1 MRAFQPVKQSAKQR
15 PSNNY
20 EESVES
26 DKGFPKE
33 NEFNVKQSAPLSPWR
48 HLVRLLGLQPNQISA
63 VAVNA
68 LIFVAQMVRFK
79 VINTNLLILLVLSN
93 DDLLRKKTRSCSR
106 YIGYELPPKYFFEG
120 ELLSHCSRIQ
130 NSANEPQFKVTC
142 GYVPT

>member
-1 MRAFQPVKQSAKQR
+1 MTLYLINIFIHVFSRPFKRNHYRFSGTESVALKVADFVVRAFQPVKQSAKQR

-79 VINTNLLILLVLSN
+79 VIILN
-93 DDLLRKKTRSCSR
+93 
-106 YIGYELPPKYFFEG
+106 Y
-120 ELLSHCSRIQ
+120 
-130 NSANEPQFKVTC
+130 
-142 GYVPT
+142 